1 VATVGTNFRDI
12 LLAMKTRLET
22 RITDEEIFE
31 SADSGVVYITNR
43 MNPPALDG
51 KKSLVIVPLY
61 QMVDQKTTEGH
72 GRCGV
77 FKKARV
83 NVYYRHESNLDQ
95 TYEDTEWLTGD
106 YGYFQIIEKLEDTF
120 DLWHPNHPVLGN
132 FLLTE
137 PMRLVMN
144 NEPRKNYDD
153 HTKGDGMIELEML
166 FRAYRTT
173 DDYQSLRAALE

>member
-1 VATVGTNFRDI
+1 MATVGTHFRDI

-22 RITDEEIFE
+22 RNANGEIFPNL
-31 SADSGVVYITNR
+31 DTGVVYVTNR

-61 QMVDQKTTEGH
+61 QMVDQKTSEGH
-72 GRCGV
+72 GRCALH
-77 FKKARV
+77 KKARV

-95 TYEDTEWLTGD
+95 TFEDTEWLTGD

-120 DLWHPNHPVLGN
+120 DHWHPMDGTGE
-132 FLLTE
+132 FLTVE

-153 HTKGDGMIELEML
+153 HTKGDGMIELDVV
-166 FRAYRTT
+166 FRAWRTT
-173 DDYQSLRAALE
+173 DTYQNLRAAP